1 MASETGKGWVVARCS
16 RFGAWYVVSKR
27 VHATKVGASLD
38 VVDDRCE
45 VVVPWRGTEAA
56 TLDYRSAN
64 EMLPQG
70 RLP

>member
-1 MASETGKGWVVARCS
+1 MVSETSKGWVVARCS

-27 VHATKVGASLD
+27 VYATQVTARFD
-38 VVDDRCE
+38 VVDDRRE
-45 VVVPWRGTEAA
+45 VVVPWQGTEAA